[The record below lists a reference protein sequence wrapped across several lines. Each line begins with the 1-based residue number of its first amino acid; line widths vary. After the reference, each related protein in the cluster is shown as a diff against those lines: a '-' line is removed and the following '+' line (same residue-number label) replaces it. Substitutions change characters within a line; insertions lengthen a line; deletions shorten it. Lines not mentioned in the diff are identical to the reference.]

1 MKAVVI
7 YEPGGPEVLKIEE
20 RPIPEPKPGQVLIHV
35 RAFGINRSE
44 MFTRQGFSPDVTFPR
59 VLGIEAVGTVAAAPG
74 GEFTEGTIVASVM
87 GGMGRKF
94 DGGYAEYAVIPAKQ
108 VRAIKTNLPW
118 ETLGAVPEMLQTA
131 WGSLYDALKVKPAQS
146 LLIRGGT
153 TSVGLAS
160 AAIATRNG
168 VTVFATTRSTDRA
181 HLLKAAGAEDVFVDN
196 GKIANDV
203 WARKGGADKV
213 LELIGATT
221 LLDSLNCAK
230 PDGIVCVTGIVGN
243 SWSLDEFQPMAAIPT
258 SVYLTAYHGDV
269 EQFMRMPLQELVDR
283 VADGSMP
290 IQIGKVFHID
300 DIVEA
305 HRLMDSNKAG
315 GKIVVLT

>member
-230 PDGIVCVTGIVGN
+230 PEGIVCVTG
-243 SWSLDEFQPMAAIPT
+243 
-258 SVYLTAYHGDV
+258 
-269 EQFMRMPLQELVDR
+269 
-283 VADGSMP
+283 
-290 IQIGKVFHID
+290 
-300 DIVEA
+300 
-305 HRLMDSNKAG
+305 
-315 GKIVVLT
+315 